1 MLCEEDHIKIQVMK
15 PGLSLETA
23 YAEADRIDD
32 ELNEK
37 FVFAFDDRLGY
48 LTQCP
53 TNLGTGM
60 RASVLLH
67 LPALTAC
74 GQMSSISSTVS
85 KLGLTVCGSYG
96 EEAFPWAIY
105 TASVIR

>member
-1 MLCEEDHIKIQVMK
+1 MK

-60 RASVLLH
+60 RASVLLQPYQSSV
-67 LPALTAC
+67 LPCAALT
-74 GQMSSISSTVS
+74 VR
-85 KLGLTVCGSYG
+85 
-96 EEAFPWAIY
+96 EAFPWAIY

>member
-1 MLCEEDHIKIQVMK
+1 MRYLWFFFFLLLWSGFKIKIQVMK

-67 LPALTAC
+67 LPALTARLPK
-74 GQMSSISSTVS
+74 S
-85 KLGLTVCGSYG
+85 L
-96 EEAFPWAIY
+96 
-105 TASVIR
+105 

>member
-1 MLCEEDHIKIQVMK
+1 MK

-37 FVFAFDDRLGY
+37 FVFACDDRLGY
-48 LTQCP
+48 LTQCS

-60 RASVLLH
+60 RAS
-67 LPALTAC
+67 
-74 GQMSSISSTVS
+74 
-85 KLGLTVCGSYG
+85 
-96 EEAFPWAIY
+96 
-105 TASVIR
+105 